1 MLDQKIST
9 SIDKLKKNKKHTE
22 YVLRLQI
29 VMNIKV

>member
-9 SIDKLKKNKKHTE
+9 SVDKVKKNTE